1 MTVPVSV
8 QQRIR
13 VLDAH
18 GMSWRSIAKEVGV
31 ARDTVAKYAGREDC
45 SPGPERS
52 VSRPSKLDPFRATVD
67 GWLQADRFMPRKQR
81 HTAKRVY
88 DRLVSEKGYEGSYSP
103 VQRYVKRWR
112 EEHRLPSD
120 GYLELKWHPGEA
132 QVDFGMAQAVVGG
145 DRVDVHCLVVTFP
158 YSNMRYC
165 VALPGENAECVCAG
179 LRTVFEHIGAV
190 PLTLVLDNATGAGH
204 RIAWD
209 KVTVV
214 HVFELFVEHYRLET
228 RFCNPNSG
236 NEKGSVENA
245 VGFLRRNIMVP
256 MLNAESHGQLTR
268 YMLER
273 CDAMAKETHYRK
285 GAPIGGL
292 FAGEKMDMQPL
303 PAKPYDAIRWE
314 VRKADKDGRVQ
325 IDGNYYLAGPSW
337 RGWTLDVGLRAFD
350 VTIRT
355 QDGRTCARLPRVYG
369 DSPATVRNPATLLPA
384 LSRKTHAW
392 TDSTIRD
399 DFPDKLNRHRPHGR
413 QDTQDHVPR
422 HRQGQRRVRLR
433 GRRPGRRAPGRTG
446 ARDRR
451 GQCDHHGPA
460 HRRRREAVRAVGTR
474 PDRIRRVHETPTA
487 MGKEGGLTMG
497 THRPPVVMPDMKRR
511 RASTGERIATIMTL
525 ARRLPLTRQV
535 LADQLADAT
544 PSQMEFMESWMN
556 AEIES
561 RERSKRSRLL
571 KAAGFP
577 ADKELGGY
585 DWTPIRFPVD
595 YGRGQITTLDFIA
608 GHDDLVLF
616 GPPGTGKTHL
626 AIALGRNACR
636 KGIPAR
642 YFTAA
647 GLVMRLLRAQ
657 SDNRLD
663 RELAAIGRTP
673 LLVIDEL
680 GYVPID
686 EDGSRLLFQVVTNA
700 YETQSIIY
708 TTNIEFSGWGRI
720 FGDPNM
726 AAAIIDRTVHH
737 GRMIRFEGE
746 SWRKTHALMQ

>member
-103 VQRYVKRWR
+103 VRRYVKRWR

-256 MLNAESHGQLTR
+256 MPDAESHGQLTR

-292 FAGEKMDMQPL
+292 FAGGEGRQGRACADRRQLLPRRPL
-303 PAKPYDAIRWE
+303 
-314 VRKADKDGRVQ
+314 V
-325 IDGNYYLAGPSW
+325 
-337 RGWTLDVGLRAFD
+337 
-350 VTIRT
+350 
-355 QDGRTCARLPRVYG
+355 ARLDSRRGSARV
-369 DSPATVRNPATLLPA
+369 R
-384 LSRKTHAW
+384 
-392 TDSTIRD
+392 RD
-399 DFPDKLNRHRPHGR
+399 DPH
-413 QDTQDHVPR
+413 
-422 HRQGQRRVRLR
+422 
-433 GRRPGRRAPGRTG
+433 PGRTHLCQTA
-446 ARDRR
+446 ARVR
-451 GQCDHHGPA
+451 G
-460 HRRRREAVRAVGTR
+460 
-474 PDRIRRVHETPTA
+474 
-487 MGKEGGLTMG
+487 
-497 THRPPVVMPDMKRR
+497 
-511 RASTGERIATIMTL
+511 
-525 ARRLPLTRQV
+525 
-535 LADQLADAT
+535 
-544 PSQMEFMESWMN
+544 F
-556 AEIES
+556 
-561 RERSKRSRLL
+561 
-571 KAAGFP
+571 
-577 ADKELGGY
+577 
-585 DWTPIRFPVD
+585 
-595 YGRGQITTLDFIA
+595 A
-608 GHDDLVLF
+608 GH
-616 GPPGTGKTHL
+616 GAQPRH
-626 AIALGRNACR
+626 A
-636 KGIPAR
+636 PAR
-642 YFTAA
+642 
-647 GLVMRLLRAQ
+647 VEPQDPRM
-657 SDNRLD
+657 D
-663 RELAAIGRTP
+663 R
-673 LLVIDEL
+673 
-680 GYVPID
+680 
-686 EDGSRLLFQVVTNA
+686 F
-700 YETQSIIY
+700 
-708 TTNIEFSGWGRI
+708 
-720 FGDPNM
+720 
-726 AAAIIDRTVHH
+726 HH
-737 GRMIRFEGE
+737 P
-746 SWRKTHALMQ
+746 